1 MNHEEEIVGSGY
13 DAARDV
19 FTYTGARNGKRWT
32 IEISN
37 KELDQF
43 GPVLGMSAA
52 QNSTRRRDYLAQR
65 MNDAM
70 RGPADGE

>member
-1 MNHEEEIVGSGY
+1 MNHEEEIVGSAY

-19 FTYTGARNGKRWT
+19 FTYTGARDGKRWT
-32 IEISN
+32 IEISSR
-37 KELDQF
+37 ELDQF

-52 QNSTRRRDYLAQR
+52 QNSMRRRDNLAQR
-65 MNDAM
+65 MKDAM